1 MKVKIGMKLNDLRI
15 LQEDSLNKQG
25 FKAYNRKTLRIG
37 LTGGIGSGKSTVSR
51 MLSKKGIPIID
62 ADIIARQVLD
72 KYPIILKNI
81 AEEFGT
87 EFIDENGNL
96 KRREFG
102 SYIFSS
108 EAKRK
113 KYEDMIIPYIEKE
126 IIISFHEHEKKAE
139 KACILDAPTLIEQN
153 IHKDMDFTIL
163 VWVDMDTQIKR
174 IKGRDKLNMDEVMNR
189 INSQMSLDEKKE
201 IADFII
207 DNTLTLTETE
217 AQVDTLVNL
226 INGL

>member
-1 MKVKIGMKLNDLRI
+1 
-15 LQEDSLNKQG
+15 
-25 FKAYNRKTLRIG
+25 
-37 LTGGIGSGKSTVSR
+37 
-51 MLSKKGIPIID
+51 
-62 ADIIARQVLD
+62 
-72 KYPIILKNI
+72 
-81 AEEFGT
+81 
-87 EFIDENGNL
+87 
-96 KRREFG
+96 
-102 SYIFSS
+102 
-108 EAKRK
+108 
-113 KYEDMIIPYIEKE
+113 
-126 IIISFHEHEKKAE
+126 
-139 KACILDAPTLIEQN
+139 
-153 IHKDMDFTIL
+153 MDFTIL